1 MNRRTFLLLPCD
13 VIRGIRAQVRYPA
26 VERGVLLAFP
36 RDHGSHPAFRT
47 EWWYITGWVR
57 DGKGRDYGI
66 QVTFAA
72 RDPASVKA
80 ARVRS
85 RRPASVRTRGRR
97 RPRIWAAAPRPARG
111 AAGFGLAQA
120 SEQTTD
126 VAIGDWRLRLRRHVH
141 DTGDRARIRVLAR
154 VSRRTAALARRA
166 GRLLQRPERSAGELL
181 LQPPSPR
188 GEGPS

>member
-13 VIRGIRAQVRYPA
+13 GSGGFEHKCAIPRWSAVSCSPFRVTTAAIRRFAPSGGTSPPGARRQ
-26 VERGVLLAFP
+26 GP
-36 RDHGSHPAFRT
+36 RLRHPRL
-47 EWWYITGWVR
+47 R
-57 DGKGRDYGI
+57 SP
-66 QVTFAA
+66 A
-72 RDPASVKA
+72 RDPASAEGSASAFAPSQLLFAHA
-80 ARVRS
+80 AVAD
-85 RRPASVRTRGRR
+85 PAFGRLR
-97 RPRIWAAAPRPARG
+97 HDQRG

-166 GRLLQRPERSAGELL
+166 GRHRK
-181 LQPPSPR
+181 
-188 GEGPS
+188 GPSEAQASFYYSRPHLAVKVS